1 MIGKEQ
7 ILPLDLHKG
16 KSVLGKE
23 QRNVMIELLKAILF
37 GIVEGVTEWLPISST
52 GHLILLD
59 EFITLN
65 VSDAFKSMF
74 DVVIQLGA
82 ILAVIVLFFHKLNP
96 FSPSKS
102 AGEKKQTWQ
111 LWFKVIV
118 AILPSGIVGVL
129 FDDWMDEHL
138 HNAVVVS
145 IALIVYGI
153 AFILVEQRNTRGKFQ
168 RISTKD
174 GVTVARLKEQS
185 VNDVYDISYQTALF
199 IGLFQ
204 CLSLIPGTSRSGST
218 ILGAILIGVGR
229 SAGAE
234 FSFFMAI
241 PTMLGASAIKG
252 LKFLLSGVSATGT
265 EIGVL
270 VVGCVV
276 SFLVSLVV
284 IKALMEY
291 VRNHSFSVFGVY
303 RIVLGVVVLLY
314 FALLG

>member
-1 MIGKEQ
+1 M
-7 ILPLDLHKG
+7 
-16 KSVLGKE
+16 V
-23 QRNVMIELLKAILF
+23 VELLKAVLF

-65 VSDAFKSMF
+65 MSDEFKSMF

-96 FSPSKS
+96 FAPSKS
-102 AGEKKQTWQ
+102 GEEKKQTWG
-111 LWFKVIV
+111 LWFKVV
-118 AILPSGIVGVL
+118 AAIIPSGIVGVL
-129 FDDWMDEHL
+129 FDDWMEEHL
-138 HNAVVVS
+138 HNGIVVS

-153 AFILVEQRNTRGKFQ
+153 AFILVEHRREGKYLNKAAV
-168 RISTKD
+168 S
-174 GVTVARLKEQS
+174 
-185 VNDVYDISYQTALF
+185 DVYDIPYKTALM

-270 VVGCVV
+270 IVGCVV
-276 SFLVSLVV
+276 SFVVSLLV
-284 IKALMEY
+284 IRGLMQY
-291 VRNHSFSVFGVY
+291 VRNHSFSAFGVY
-303 RIVLGVVVLLY
+303 RIVLGIIVLAY
-314 FALLG
+314 FAIFS

>member
-1 MIGKEQ
+1 M
-7 ILPLDLHKG
+7 
-16 KSVLGKE
+16 
-23 QRNVMIELLKAILF
+23 ELLKAVLF

-52 GHLILLD
+52 GHLILLN

-65 VSDAFKSMF
+65 VSDEFRSMF

-96 FSPSKS
+96 FSPRKTE
-102 AGEKKQTWQ
+102 GEKKQTWQ
-111 LWFKVIV
+111 LWFKVIA
-118 AILPSGIVGVL
+118 AIIPSGIVGVL
-129 FDDWMDEHL
+129 FDDWMEAHF
-138 HNAVVVS
+138 HNATVVS
-145 IALIVYGI
+145 IALIVYGV
-153 AFILVEQRNTRGKFQ
+153 AFILVERRNARRMGGK
-168 RISTKD
+168 
-174 GVTVARLKEQS
+174 TVE
-185 VNDVYDISYQTALF
+185 DVYAIDYKTALL
-199 IGLFQ
+199 IGCFQ

-270 VVGCVV
+270 IVGCVV
-276 SFLVSLVV
+276 SFLVSLLV
-284 IKALMEY
+284 IRGLMEY
-291 VRNHSFSVFGVY
+291 VRKHSFSAFGVY
-303 RIVLGVVVLLY
+303 RIILGVVVLVY
-314 FALLG
+314 FALAG